1 MLIEQNVYSLQF
13 QKKSKK
19 VNINIEYGRNR
30 KTEARVCKASFVYQF
45 FFYKNVALI
54 FSGYEHFGCVV
65 IKGKF
70 KKALRFYC

>member
-30 KTEARVCKASFVYQF
+30 KTEARVCKASFVY
-45 FFYKNVALI
+45 
-54 FSGYEHFGCVV
+54 
-65 IKGKF
+65 
-70 KKALRFYC
+70 